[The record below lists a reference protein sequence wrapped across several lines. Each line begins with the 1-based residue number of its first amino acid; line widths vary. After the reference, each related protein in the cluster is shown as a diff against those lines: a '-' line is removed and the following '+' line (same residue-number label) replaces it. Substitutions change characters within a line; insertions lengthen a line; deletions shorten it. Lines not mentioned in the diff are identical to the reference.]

1 MVLPEI
7 VAVGIYN
14 SAVEVKNRAVTKN
27 RITTMFELE
36 IPIETGGISYIDNEA
51 TAITPDMVICARP
64 GQTRHTRLPF
74 KCYYIHMILHE
85 GELYELLMRT
95 PSFIP
100 IEEPEEYKR
109 IFEQLCSY
117 ESAVRPEEKTKL
129 YSLVLELIY
138 LFARDANKNARVADR
153 GSVNKAVIEE
163 TVAYINDHPDADL
176 SLEAL
181 AARANLSAIH
191 FHNCF
196 KAASGRTLH
205 RFVEERRLKHAM
217 ELLLST
223 DMTLTE
229 IAFTCGFSS
238 QSYFS
243 YVFKRSTGLTPRA
256 YAKSANSRYRYAS
269 P

>member
-36 IPIETGGISYIDNEA
+36 IPIEAGGISYIDNEA

-100 IEEPEEYKR
+100 IEEPE
-109 IFEQLCSY
+109 
-117 ESAVRPEEKTKL
+117 
-129 YSLVLELIY
+129 
-138 LFARDANKNARVADR
+138 
-153 GSVNKAVIEE
+153 
-163 TVAYINDHPDADL
+163 
-176 SLEAL
+176 
-181 AARANLSAIH
+181 
-191 FHNCF
+191 
-196 KAASGRTLH
+196 
-205 RFVEERRLKHAM
+205 
-217 ELLLST
+217 
-223 DMTLTE
+223 
-229 IAFTCGFSS
+229 
-238 QSYFS
+238 
-243 YVFKRSTGLTPRA
+243 
-256 YAKSANSRYRYAS
+256 
-269 P
+269 